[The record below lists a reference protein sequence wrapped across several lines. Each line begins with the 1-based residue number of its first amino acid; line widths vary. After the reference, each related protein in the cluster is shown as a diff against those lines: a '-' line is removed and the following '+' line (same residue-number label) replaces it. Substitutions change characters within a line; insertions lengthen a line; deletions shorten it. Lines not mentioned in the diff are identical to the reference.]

1 MTLRAVLVLVVA
13 GCLAAAP
20 AGAGSQPVRARE
32 GMVVAQE
39 ARAAQVGADV
49 LRDGGSAV
57 DAAVATAFALAV
69 THPAAGNVG
78 GGGFLLY
85 RPAAGAPAAYDF
97 REKAP
102 AGATATMFLKDGRYD
117 AERHHESHLSVGVP
131 GTVAGLHMA
140 WREHGRLPWRRL
152 VEPAV
157 ALARDGFAV
166 TDGLARSL
174 KDVLPKMKKYPASVA
189 QFSRDGSPYAMG
201 DTLKQPDLALTLERI
216 AARGPAGFYEGETA
230 ELVEK
235 EMAAHGGLITR
246 ADLRAY
252 EARRRDPLKGT
263 YRGYDVLSMPPVS
276 SGGTALIEMLNVLE
290 GYDLART
297 GYGSAA
303 TVHLLAEAM
312 RRAFA
317 DRARHLGDPDAN
329 PQMPIDRL
337 ISKEYAATLRR
348 TIHEDRA
355 SVSSPESFEWPAES
369 AETTHV
375 SVVDRDRN
383 AVALTYT
390 LEDGYGSKIVVP
402 GAGFLLNNEMGDF
415 NAGPGLTDKDGLIG
429 TEPNL
434 AAPGKRMLSSMTPT
448 IVARDGGLFMVV
460 GTPGGRTIINT
471 VLQALVNV
479 IDFGMNIQEAIDAPR
494 LHHQW
499 LPDRIQHERFGLSPD
514 TRALLQARGHTL
526 FEAPFNQGAAQGI
539 VVNSKEGVLEGGYDR
554 RSSESAAI
562 GSAVEVRSALLA
574 ARPEVERLIQASG
587 AEVAV
592 AARALD
598 GGEALLI
605 RPDDTFHAASTMK
618 VPVMIELFAQAGQ
631 GRLRLDD
638 PLPVHNAFASIV
650 DGSPYA
656 LDPAEDSDREV
667 YRAVGGS
674 LTLRQLC
681 EAMITVSSNLATN
694 LLIEKLGVE
703 NVRRRVR
710 ELGATGMNVLRGVE
724 DGKAFRAG
732 LVNTTTAR
740 GLLVLLEAIATDR
753 AAGPEAGREMV
764 DILKRQRFGAAI
776 PAGLPPGT
784 PVAHK
789 TGTITKIHHDAA
801 IVYAAR
807 PYVLVVLVRGIAEE
821 KESAALIAGITR
833 IVHEAIGGRERK

>member
-1 MTLRAVLVLVVA
+1 MTLRGFLVCC
-13 GCLAAAP
+13 GCLTAVP
-20 AGAGSQPVRARE
+20 ALAGSQPVRTRE

-39 ARAAQVGADV
+39 ARAARIGADV
-49 LRDGGSAV
+49 LRDGGGAV
-57 DAAVATAFALAV
+57 DAAVATALALAV
-69 THPAAGNVG
+69 THPAAGNIG

-85 RPAAGAPAAYDF
+85 RPASGAPLSYDF
-97 REKAP
+97 REMAP
-102 AGATATMFLKDGRYD
+102 AGATATMFLRNGKYD
-117 AERHHESHLSVGVP
+117 EERHHESHLAVGVP
-131 GTVAGLHMA
+131 GTVAGLHLA
-140 WREHGRLPWRRL
+140 WKEQGRLPWRRL
-152 VEPAV
+152 IEPAI
-157 ALARDGFAV
+157 ALARDGFVV

-174 KDVLPKMKKYPASVA
+174 KDVLPKMKKYRASLA

-201 DTLKQPDLALTLERI
+201 EVLKQPDLALTLERI

-230 ELVEK
+230 ELIDK
-235 EMAAHGGLITR
+235 EMAANGGLVTR
-246 ADLRAY
+246 ADLGAY
-252 EARRRDPLKGT
+252 QVRRREPLRGT
-263 YRGYDVLSMPPVS
+263 YRGYDVLSMAPVS

-290 GYDLART
+290 GYDLARS

-303 TVHLLAEAM
+303 TVHLMAEAM

-317 DRARHLGDPDAN
+317 DRARYLGDPEAN
-329 PQMPIDRL
+329 PQMPIQRL
-337 ISKEYAATLRR
+337 LSKEYAAGLRR
-348 TIHEDRA
+348 TIRQDRA
-355 SVSSPESFEWPAES
+355 SVSSPETFEWPAES
-369 AETTHV
+369 AETTHI
-375 SVVDRDRN
+375 SVVDKERN

-390 LEDGYGSKIVVP
+390 LEDSYGSKIVVP

-415 NAGPGLTDKDGLIG
+415 NAGPGLTDKEGLIG

-448 IVARDGGLFMVV
+448 IVAREGTLFMVV

-471 VLQALVNV
+471 VLQALLNV
-479 IDFGMNIQEAIDAPR
+479 IDFGMNVQEAIDAPR

-514 TRALLQARGHTL
+514 TLALLRERGHTL

-539 VVNSKEGVLEGGYDR
+539 VFNAKEGVLEGGYDR
-554 RSSESAAI
+554 RSSDSAAI
-562 GSAVEVRSALLA
+562 AAGPAGALEA

-592 AARALD
+592 AARTLD
-598 GGEALLI
+598 GGDTLLI
-605 RPDDTFHAASTMK
+605 RPDDVFHAASTMK
-618 VPVMIELFAQAGQ
+618 VPVMIALFAQAGQ

-638 PLPVHNAFASIV
+638 PLPVRNQFASIV

-656 LDPAEDSDREV
+656 LDPAEDSDQDV
-667 YRAVGGS
+667 YRAVGSS

-703 NVRRRVR
+703 NIRRRVQA
-710 ELGATGMNVLRGVE
+710 LGAEGMNVLRGVE

-740 GLLVLLEAIATDR
+740 GLLVLLEAIASGK
-753 AAGPEAGREMV
+753 AAGPGATGEMV
-764 DILKRQRFGAAI
+764 DILKRQKLNGAI

-784 PVAHK
+784 AVAHK
-789 TGTITKIHHDAA
+789 TGTITRIHHDAG
-801 IVYAAR
+801 IVYGPR
-807 PYVLVVLVRGIAEE
+807 PYVLAVLVRGIQEE

-833 IVHEAIGGRERK
+833 TVNAAIAGTR